1 MSPWTSVKDLKTRLE
16 KEWDRGRLLA
26 TSMTVERPFPLRV
39 PLRHPSSRE
48 LVEQYSLVKDWIEDL
63 VRHSRSVKG
72 KGYELEWR
80 EVNHRQ
86 IGKNRLPVAALFD
99 QETDALA
106 FIGRQREANSFRGF
120 CEAVLGSFPVLR
132 PWLEKKPLEALKH
145 APQWPKIEAVL
156 QWLQAHPR
164 PNIYIRQM
172 ELAGVDTKFI
182 EQHKRLLGVLL
193 ELVLPSTGVDECAR
207 GEACFEDRYGFLS
220 KPLQIRFRLL
230 DSSLY
235 FHGLS
240 DLQIP
245 AHDFSRLHL
254 DVQKVFITENDI
266 NGLAFPD
273 VTKAMVIFGLG
284 YGFDRLAKSDWLH
297 DKEIYYWGDIDTHGF
312 AMLDQFRG
320 LFPQTDSFLMDEATL
335 MDHRPLW
342 GQEQSPTGRELKR
355 LKAPEERLYE
365 DLRRNRF
372 AEALRLEQE
381 RVSYTHL
388 KAALAAWMC

>member
-1 MSPWTSVKDLKTRLE
+1 M
-16 KEWDRGRLLA
+16 
-26 TSMTVERPFPLRV
+26 
-39 PLRHPSSRE
+39 HPSGQGSRPYFNGCRHIPDPTSTFGRWNWPE
-48 LVEQYSLVKDWIEDL
+48 WIPNSSSSTN
-63 VRHSRSVKG
+63 VFS
-72 KGYELEWR
+72 
-80 EVNHRQ
+80 
-86 IGKNRLPVAALFD
+86 
-99 QETDALA
+99 A
-106 FIGRQREANSFRGF
+106 FCWI
-120 CEAVLGSFPVLR
+120 
-132 PWLEKKPLEALKH
+132 
-145 APQWPKIEAVL
+145 
-156 QWLQAHPR
+156 
-164 PNIYIRQM
+164 
-172 ELAGVDTKFI
+172 
-182 EQHKRLLGVLL
+182 
-193 ELVLPSTGVDECAR
+193 LVLPSCGVDGCAR
-207 GEACFEDRYGFLS
+207 GGACFEDRYGFLS

-235 FHGLS
+235 LHGLS

-320 LFPQTDSFLMDEATL
+320 LFPQTDSILMDEATL

-372 AEALRLEQE
+372 AETLRLEQE

-388 KAALAAWMC
+388 KAALAAWT